1 MAGIFDFLSNSP
13 EAIDENVKNRRLMD
27 WQKSMT
33 QAGDDAM
40 KARAAGVDLA
50 ESRAGGAGKE
60 YAKKLAAKSANVLSE
75 EAWRRSAGA
84 ATAAEAG
91 SLLKA
96 GAGAGARF
104 LAGPAALMLN
114 SEDVQAAEL
123 TPAQREAKN
132 PGETADAQAYAQ
144 RVQENARKA
153 FEFYKPQEQQQ
164 APQQQGP
171 QGILN
176 PNADMDSPQDVQ
188 AAQAALQAGPQQ
200 DPEAVAQQVEQ
211 EKQATEAKRQ
221 VVERGAVEALRTN
234 QVSRPQLAEEVVKA
248 DLARK
253 GETATP
259 DELKSLVQQETT
271 EMRTMDN
278 KDLSKYISYALIAG
292 GLVAAFAD
300 KSGKAGDAFASGM
313 NKQLDRNLVQAKMT
327 AAQQQKAIENSQKA
341 YQIGQEDRKIKVSD
355 RNADTNE
362 RKADGLLGNYAV
374 QEDLGR
380 ERIAVSREGNSLQA
394 ASNAASNDI
403 RRAQLDQ
410 NAQLA
415 AIRQSNEDRNFGLN
429 ERKTGAAELRASG
442 VGGMKAP
449 DLATKDSDAIVKQFT
464 AETGQ
469 NLSKASLSIVSQQ
482 FRTLAKNYPEVLAS
496 NPQALVQQAIAKAG
510 LKVET
515 GTMPWS
521 DDTLVIPKPTAV
533 KNKK

>member
-13 EAIDENVKNRRLMD
+13 EAIDENVKNRRLLD

-84 ATAAEAG
+84 ATASEAG

-96 GAGAGARF
+96 GAKGVLRGVT
-104 LAGPAALMLN
+104 GPAALMLN

-144 RVQENARKA
+144 RVQDNARKA
-153 FEFYKPQEQQQ
+153 FEFYKPQEQQAQ
-164 APQQQGP
+164 PQQGP
-171 QGILN
+171 QGPLN

-200 DPEAVAQQVEQ
+200 DPEAGAQQVEQ

-253 GETATP
+253 GETVTP
-259 DELKSLVQQETT
+259 DQLKTLVQQEST

-278 KDLSKYISYALIAG
+278 KDLSKYVSYALIAG
-292 GLVAAFAD
+292 GIAAAFMD
-300 KSGKAGDAFASGM
+300 KSGKAGDAFSAGF
-313 NKQLDRNLVQAKMT
+313 NKQLDRNLVQQKLK
-327 AAQQQKAIENSQKA
+327 AAQDQKGIENIQNA
-341 YQIGQEDRKIKVSD
+341 YKIGQKDREIKISD
-355 RNADTNE
+355 RNANTNE
-362 RKADGLLGNYAV
+362 RKAEGVLGNYETQAKLG
-374 QEDLGR
+374 EDR
-380 ERIAVSREGNSLQA
+380 NNIARLQVGATSANAA
-394 ASNAASNDI
+394 ASNGI
-403 RRAQLDQ
+403 RSAQLDL
-410 NAQLA
+410 NRELA
-415 AIRQSNEDRNFGLN
+415 ATRQANEDRNFGLK
-429 ERKTGAAELRASG
+429 ERNTSAAELKASG

-449 DLATKDSDAIVKQFT
+449 VLATKDSDALVKQYVSD
-464 AETGQ
+464 TGQ
-469 NLSKASLSIVSQQ
+469 KLSKAGLSIVSQQ
-482 FRTLAKNYPEVLAS
+482 FRVLAKNYPEVLAS
-496 NPQALVQQAIAKAG
+496 NPQALLTQAVAKAG
-510 LKVET
+510 LKAESSSF
-515 GTMPWS
+515 PWA
-521 DDTLVIPKPTAV
+521 DDTLVVPKPTAV

>member
-13 EAIDENVKNRRLMD
+13 EAIDENVKNRRLLD

-84 ATAAEAG
+84 ASAAEAG
-91 SLLKA
+91 GLLRA
-96 GAGAGARF
+96 GAKGVARG
-104 LAGPAALMLN
+104 LLGPGALMLE
-114 SEDVQAAEL
+114 SGEAQAAEL
-123 TPAQREAKN
+123 TPEQREAKN

-144 RVQENARKA
+144 RVQDNARKA
-153 FEFYKPQEQQQ
+153 FEFYKPQEQQAQ
-164 APQQQGP
+164 PQQ
-171 QGILN
+171 GIQVPLN

-200 DPEAVAQQVEQ
+200 DPEAVAQQAEQ
-211 EKQATEAKRQ
+211 EKQQTEAKRQ

-259 DELKSLVQQETT
+259 DELKSLVQQEAT

-278 KDLSKYISYALIAG
+278 KDLSKYVSYALIAG
-292 GLVAAFAD
+292 GIAAAFMD
-300 KSGKAGDAFASGM
+300 KSGKAGDAFSSGF
-313 NKQLDRNLVQAKMT
+313 NKQLDRNLVQQKMK
-327 AAQQQKAIENSQKA
+327 AAQQQQGVENAQNA
-341 YQIGQEDRKIKVSD
+341 YKIGQTDRKIKIED
-355 RNADTNE
+355 RNAANSE
-362 RKADGLLGNYAV
+362 RKTDGVLGNYKT
-374 QEDLGR
+374 QEEIAR
-380 ERIAVSREGNSLQA
+380 ENLLIRREGNSLQA
-394 ASNAASNDI
+394 ANNAATNDI

-415 AIRQSNEDRNFGLN
+415 AVRQSNEDRNFGLN

-464 AETGQ
+464 SETGQ
-469 NLSKASLSIVSQQ
+469 NLSKASLAIVSQQ

-510 LKVET
+510 LKVEA
-515 GTMPWS
+515 GSMPWS

>member
-13 EAIDENVKNRRLMD
+13 EAIDENVKNRRLQD

-33 QAGDDAM
+33 KAGDDAM

-104 LAGPAALMLN
+104 LSGPAALMLN

-144 RVQENARKA
+144 RVQDNARKA

-176 PNADMDSPQDVQ
+176 PNADMDSPQDAQ

-259 DELKSLVQQETT
+259 DQLKTLVQQEST

-278 KDLSKYISYALIAG
+278 KDLSKYVSYALIAG
-292 GLVAAFAD
+292 GIAAAFMD
-300 KSGKAGDAFASGM
+300 KSGKAGDAFSSGF
-313 NKQLDRNLVQAKMT
+313 NKQLDRNLVQQKMK
-327 AAQQQKAIENSQKA
+327 AAQDQKGVENAQNA
-341 YQIGQEDRKIKVSD
+341 YKIGQTDRKIKIED
-355 RNADTNE
+355 RNAETNE
-362 RKADGLLGNYAV
+362 RKTEGVLGNYETQAKLG
-374 QEDLGR
+374 EDR
-380 ERIAVSREGNSLQA
+380 NNIARLQVGATSANAA
-394 ASNAASNDI
+394 ASNGI
-403 RRAQLDQ
+403 RSAQLDL
-410 NAQLA
+410 NRELA
-415 AIRQSNEDRNFGLN
+415 AQRQSNEDRNFGLN

-449 DLATKDSDAIVKQFT
+449 DLATKDSDALVKQYVSD
-464 AETGQ
+464 TGQ
-469 NLSKASLSIVSQQ
+469 KLSKASLSIVSQQ
-482 FRTLAKNYPEVLAS
+482 FRVLAKNYPEVLAS
-496 NPQALVQQAIAKAG
+496 NPQALLTQAVAKAG
-510 LKVET
+510 LKAESSSL
-515 GTMPWS
+515 PWV
-521 DDTLVIPKPTAV
+521 DDTLVVPKPTAV

>member
-13 EAIDENVKNRRLMD
+13 EAIDENVKNRRLQD

-33 QAGDDAM
+33 KAGEAEM
-40 KARAAGVDLA
+40 KVRAKGVELA
-50 ESRAGGAGKE
+50 ESRAMRPGQITEEAQK
-60 YAKKLAAKSANVLSE
+60 ATRSKVLTN

-91 SLLKA
+91 GLLRA
-96 GAGAGARF
+96 GAMGAAKTALGV
-104 LAGPAALMLN
+104 PMQAALY
-114 SEDVQAAEL
+114 SGDVEAAEL

-144 RVQENARKA
+144 RVQDNARKA
-153 FEFYKPQEQQQ
+153 FEFYKPQEQQAQ
-164 APQQQGP
+164 PQQGP
-171 QGILN
+171 QGPLN

-200 DPEAVAQQVEQ
+200 DPEAGAQQVEQ

-259 DELKSLVQQETT
+259 DQLKTLVQQEST

-278 KDLSKYISYALIAG
+278 KDLSKYVSYALIAG
-292 GLVAAFAD
+292 GIAAAFMD
-300 KSGKAGDAFASGM
+300 KSGKAGDAFSSGF
-313 NKQLDRNLVQAKMT
+313 NKQLDRNLVQQKMK
-327 AAQQQKAIENSQKA
+327 AAQQQQGVENAQNA
-341 YQIGQEDRKIKVSD
+341 YKIGQTDRKIKIED
-355 RNADTNE
+355 RNADTAE
-362 RKADGLLGNYAV
+362 RKAEGVLGNYETQAK
-374 QEDLGR
+374 LGA
-380 ERIAVSREGNSLQA
+380 ERNNIALQQVGA
-394 ASNAASNDI
+394 TSANAAAANGI
-403 RRAQLDQ
+403 RSAQLDL
-410 NAQLA
+410 NRELA
-415 AIRQSNEDRNFGLN
+415 AQRQANEDRNFGLN

-510 LKVET
+510 LKVEE
-515 GTMPWS
+515 GSMPWS

>member
-13 EAIDENVKNRRLMD
+13 EAIDENVKNRRLQD

-33 QAGDDAM
+33 KAGDDAM

-144 RVQENARKA
+144 RVQDNARKA
-153 FEFYKPQEQQQ
+153 FEFYKPQEQQAQ
-164 APQQQGP
+164 PQQGP
-171 QGILN
+171 QGPLN

-259 DELKSLVQQETT
+259 DQLKTLVQQEST

-278 KDLSKYISYALIAG
+278 KDLSKYVSYALIAG
-292 GLVAAFAD
+292 GIAAAFMD
-300 KSGKAGDAFASGM
+300 KSGKAGDAFSSGF
-313 NKQLDRNLVQAKMT
+313 NKQLDRNLVQQKMK
-327 AAQQQKAIENSQKA
+327 AAQQQQGVENAQNA
-341 YQIGQEDRKIKVSD
+341 YKIGQTDRKIKIED
-355 RNADTNE
+355 RNADTAE
-362 RKADGLLGNYAV
+362 RKAEGVLGNYKT
-374 QEDLGR
+374 QEEIAR
-380 ERIAVSREGNSLQA
+380 ENLLIRREGNSLQA
-394 ASNAASNDI
+394 ANNAATNDI

-415 AIRQSNEDRNFGLN
+415 AVRQSNEDRNFGLN

-442 VGGMKAP
+442 IGGMKAP
-449 DLATKDSDAIVKQFT
+449 DLSTKDSDALVQQYVSD
-464 AETGQ
+464 TGQ
-469 NLSKASLSIVSQQ
+469 KISKAGLSIVSQQ
-482 FRTLAKNYPEVLAS
+482 FRVLAKNYPEVLAS
-496 NPQALVQQAIAKAG
+496 NPQALLTQAVAKAG
-510 LKVET
+510 LKAESSSF
-515 GTMPWS
+515 PWA
-521 DDTLVIPKPTAV
+521 DDTFVVPKPTAV

>member
-13 EAIDENVKNRRLMD
+13 EAIDENVKNRRLQD

-33 QAGDDAM
+33 KAGDDAM

-84 ATAAEAG
+84 ASAAEAG
-91 SLLKA
+91 GLLRA
-96 GAGAGARF
+96 GAMGAAKTALGV
-104 LAGPAALMLN
+104 PMQAALY
-114 SEDVQAAEL
+114 SGDVEAAEL
-123 TPAQREAKN
+123 TPEQREAKN

-144 RVQENARKA
+144 RVQDNARKA
-153 FEFYKPQEQQQ
+153 FEFYKPQEQQAQ
-164 APQQQGP
+164 PQQGP
-171 QGILN
+171 QGPLN

-188 AAQAALQAGPQQ
+188 EAQAALQAGPQQ

-253 GETATP
+253 GETVTP
-259 DELKSLVQQETT
+259 DQLKTLVQQEST

-278 KDLSKYISYALIAG
+278 KDLSKYVSYALIAG
-292 GLVAAFAD
+292 GIAAAFMD
-300 KSGKAGDAFASGM
+300 KSGKAGDAFSSGF
-313 NKQLDRNLVQAKMT
+313 NKQLDRNLVQQKLK
-327 AAQQQKAIENSQKA
+327 AAQDQKGIENIQNA
-341 YQIGQEDRKIKVSD
+341 YKIGQTDRKIKIED
-355 RNADTNE
+355 RNAANNE
-362 RKADGLLGNYAV
+362 RKTEGVLGNYETQAK
-374 QEDLGR
+374 LGA
-380 ERIAVSREGNSLQA
+380 ERNNIALQQVGATSANSA
-394 ASNAASNDI
+394 AANGI
-403 RRAQLDQ
+403 RSAQLDL
-410 NAQLA
+410 NRELA
-415 AIRQSNEDRNFGLN
+415 AQRQANEDRNFGLN
-429 ERKTGAAELRASG
+429 ERKTSAAELKASG

-449 DLATKDSDAIVKQFT
+449 NLATKDSDALVKQYVSD
-464 AETGQ
+464 TGQ
-469 NLSKASLSIVSQQ
+469 KLSKAGLSIVSQQ
-482 FRTLAKNYPEVLAS
+482 FRVLAKNYPEVLAS
-496 NPQALVQQAIAKAG
+496 NPQALLTQAVAKAG
-510 LKVET
+510 LKAESSSF
-515 GTMPWS
+515 PWA

>member
-13 EAIDENVKNRRLMD
+13 EAIDENVKNRRLQD

-33 QAGDDAM
+33 KAGDDAM

-84 ATAAEAG
+84 ASAAEAG
-91 SLLKA
+91 GLLRA
-96 GAGAGARF
+96 GAMGAAKTALGV
-104 LAGPAALMLN
+104 PMQAALY
-114 SEDVQAAEL
+114 SGDVEAAEL
-123 TPAQREAKN
+123 TPEQREAKN

-144 RVQENARKA
+144 RVQDNARKA
-153 FEFYKPQEQQQ
+153 FEFYKPQEQQAQ
-164 APQQQGP
+164 PQQGP
-171 QGILN
+171 QGPLN

-259 DELKSLVQQETT
+259 DQLKTLVQQEAT

-278 KDLSKYISYALIAG
+278 KDLSKYVSYALIAG
-292 GLVAAFAD
+292 GIAAAFMD
-300 KSGKAGDAFASGM
+300 KSGRAGDAFSAGF
-313 NKQLDRNLVQAKMT
+313 NKQLDRNLVQQKMK
-327 AAQQQKAIENSQKA
+327 AAQQQQEVENKQNA
-341 YQIGQEDRKIKVSD
+341 YKIGQTDRKIKIED
-355 RNADTNE
+355 RNADTAE
-362 RKADGLLGNYAV
+362 RKAEGVLGNYAT
-374 QEDLGR
+374 QEEIAR
-380 ERIAVSREGNSLQA
+380 ENLLIRREGNSLQA
-394 ASNAASNDI
+394 ANNAATNDI

-415 AIRQSNEDRNFGLN
+415 AVRQSNEDRNFGLN
-429 ERKTGAAELRASG
+429 ERRTGAAELRASG

-510 LKVET
+510 LKVEA
-515 GTMPWS
+515 GSMPWS